1 LCSIYRIA
9 VYRITVYSAEEQSRE
24 ESPMSPTAT
33 QSPLSVPVFQILL
46 SCSDSVLHGYA
57 IIQDIRERT
66 GGRVDLT
73 ASTLY
78 GALKRLLADGLVE
91 ERDAPSDAED
101 DDPRRRYYATS
112 EAGRA
117 LLAAEAARLRQA
129 LEEAEAKGF
138 AAVRGRRA

>member
-1 LCSIYRIA
+1 MS
-9 VYRITVYSAEEQSRE
+9 TSASR
-24 ESPMSPTAT
+24 
-33 QSPLSVPVFQILL
+33 SPLSVPVFQILL

-57 IIQDIRERT
+57 IIQDVRERT
-66 GGRVDLT
+66 GGRVHLT

-91 ERDAPSDAED
+91 EQAAHPESAD
-101 DDPRRRYYATS
+101 DDPRRRYYRTTD
-112 EAGRA
+112 EGRA

-138 AAVRGRRA
+138 AAIRDRTA